1 VPDSNDIEKR
11 AEQLYNAVVLLLRD
25 RGIMGLLVAVG
36 DARDG
41 ISWANAHVKT
51 RELFRLL
58 DANLT

>member
-1 VPDSNDIEKR
+1 MPDGDDIEKR

-41 ISWANAHVKT
+41 ISWANAHTKT
-51 RELFRLL
+51 RELFHLL